1 MKIKR
6 LDIVGFKSFVD
17 KTTFEFADGIIGV
30 VGPNGC
36 GKSNIVDA
44 IRWSMGE
51 QSAKQLRGRSME
63 DVIFGGSETRKPL
76 GMAEVSIAFSNDE
89 GLAPAAFREYAEI
102 VVTRRLYRNG
112 DSEYLINKTP
122 CRLLDITELFMDT
135 GVGTK
140 AYSIIEQGKIG
151 MVLNAKPEERRFLIE
166 EAAGVTKFKARKKSA
181 LRKIEATRHNL
192 ERLNDIISEVRRQ
205 TNSLKRQAKKAE
217 RFRTLRD
224 ELRGIETGVAYDRYR
239 DLLAGIGDKTSL
251 EKQHQNMVEEKAA
264 QLAEQEAS
272 LEKLKLDQS
281 VREREVSQEQE
292 RMFNMT
298 ASIQRIEGTIE
309 TNKKESALIARQ
321 KENYL
326 SESNEASGRL
336 LSLTGEEET
345 VRKSLESFQHELNF
359 EDDRLE
365 KADQELSGLT
375 EQEVAV
381 SLRLEDARSRAYNIV
396 GELTRMAAQKE
407 EAERRLGVLSQQ
419 TEKSHAEALVLK
431 NEHQV
436 AQQQVDTLESSLK
449 KIKGDRESM
458 LQRQGELENSV
469 RELEQQTETNENRL
483 LVQREELNRNR
494 ARLESL
500 QQLEKNLEGYG
511 GGVKALM
518 GDASYS
524 DRFGGFLADT
534 LDVPAQYEAAVE
546 AVLGDRLQ
554 DLMAKNSKD
563 VIDAFDFL
571 RQNKGRGSFLLADF
585 KVAALQDNL
594 PGQPLYGLIRVNAEQ
609 STVEALLS
617 GVQLVDSLTSYLG
630 GDLPAGTLLVTEAG
644 ETLSARGELSGGSS
658 EILEEGLL
666 HQKREIKELE
676 QLVADLQKQVDQM
689 QQLREQLREKL
700 TTAIAEQKELNAA
713 LHQTELQSVDSERDL
728 GGRKLEA
735 ERLQDR
741 LEVLSLE
748 EAQLHEEHEELQ
760 RLLKE
765 STQGHGERVQE
776 KGELEKMV
784 AQLQDE
790 LLVLRQQ
797 REKANESLTTL
808 KVAVSTM
815 REREE
820 SSRQTL
826 LRLEQLRDE
835 LQNRTISLQ
844 QRQEQGDA
852 DRERLKLENEELQRK
867 LAALFEQRELLQADV
882 VKLREDFDSGQ
893 QQVETRETSLKVLRS
908 DVTGLR
914 ENLSNLQLKGR
925 ELELEAEHLRESI
938 LEKYRVDLN
947 ELTPAEGERDREQ
960 ETLRQ
965 EELKRQLDAM
975 GEVNLTA
982 IEEFQELE
990 ERYEFLTVQQEDLQ
1004 KSLAGLQAAIS
1015 KINRTTR
1022 RRFRETFDL
1031 VNAKFQE
1038 VFPRLFR
1045 GGKAI
1050 LALSDEDDLLE
1061 TGIDIVA
1068 QPPGKKLQNVTLLS
1082 GGEKALTAVALI
1094 FSIFMI
1100 KPSPFCL
1107 LDEVDAP
1114 LDDANIGRFNEIVKE
1129 MSAISQ
1135 FILITHNK
1143 RTMEIADT
1151 LYGVTMEEPGVSK
1164 TVSVKINEY

>member
-17 KTTFEFADGIIGV
+17 KTSFEFSEGVIGV

-63 DVIFGGSETRKPL
+63 DVIFGGSETRKPT
-76 GMAEVSIAFSNDE
+76 GMAEVSITFANED
-89 GLAPAAFREYAEI
+89 GLAPAAYREYAEI
-102 VVTRRLYRNG
+102 TVTRRLYRNG

-224 ELRGIETGVAYDRYR
+224 ELRGIETAMAHDRYR
-239 DLLAGIGDKTSL
+239 ELVDGIGDKSAL
-251 EKQHQNMVEEKAA
+251 ERQQQNIAEEKSAT
-264 QLAEQEAS
+264 LAEQETA

-281 VREREVSQEQE
+281 VREREVSREQE
-292 RMFNMT
+292 RMFGLTT
-298 ASIQRIEGTIE
+298 AIQKIEATIEG
-309 TNKKESALIARQ
+309 NVKESELIARQ
-321 KENYL
+321 KDGYL
-326 SESNEASGRL
+326 AEAEEAAERL
-336 LSLTGEEET
+336 
-345 VRKSLESFQHELNF
+345 RSLEVEEATLRQVLETSRRDLQGGESCLGAAAEEVSRLDGMETELTST
-359 EDDRLE
+359 LE
-365 KADQELSGLT
+365 E
-375 EQEVAV
+375 
-381 SLRLEDARSRAYNIV
+381 ARSRVYTIV
-396 GELTRMAAQKE
+396 GDLTRMAAQKE
-407 EAERRLGVLSQQ
+407 EAERRLNTLALQK
-419 TEKSHAEALVLK
+419 EKSHAEALALK
-431 NEHQV
+431 NEHQE
-436 AQQQVDTLESSLK
+436 AQRQVDALEMSLK
-449 KIKGDRESM
+449 KIKGDKES
-458 LQRQGELENSV
+458 LQQRKGELEAAIAS
-469 RELEQQTETNENRL
+469 LSQQTDDNEGEL
-483 LVQREELNRNR
+483 LVQREELNRLK
-494 ARLESL
+494 ARLDSL
-500 QQLEKNLEGYG
+500 RQLEKNFEGFG
-511 GGVKALM
+511 SGVKSLLEDEAF
-518 GDASYS
+518 SR
-524 DRFGGFLADT
+524 RFRGVLADA
-534 LDVPAQYEAAVE
+534 LDVPARYEAAVE

-554 DLMAKNSKD
+554 NLLIDNSR
-563 VIDAFDFL
+563 DAFDAFAFL
-571 RQNKGRGSFLLADF
+571 KQRDGRCSFLLSGF
-585 KVAALQDNL
+585 KAAEPQGEL
-594 PGQPLYGLIRVNAEQ
+594 PGRPLAELIRVPSEQ
-609 STVEALLS
+609 STVAALLA
-617 GVQLVDSLTSYLG
+617 GVHLVESLEPHLG
-630 GDLPAGTLLVTEAG
+630 GNLPAGSLLVTESG

-676 QLVADLQKQVDQM
+676 QQVAALQEQVGRM
-689 QQLREQLREKL
+689 QEQREQLRQQLHDAMEAQRE
-700 TTAIAEQKELNAA
+700 TSAA
-713 LHQTELQSVDSERDL
+713 LHLSELQAVDSERDL
-728 GGRKLEA
+728 GGRRTEA
-735 ERLQDR
+735 DRLLDR

-748 EAQLHEEHEELQ
+748 ESQLHDEHEELQ
-760 RLLKE
+760 RLLRE
-765 STQGHGERVQE
+765 STAGHAERAQE
-776 KGELEKMV
+776 KEALEAAVSGYIGELQ
-784 AQLQDE
+784 QL
-790 LLVLRQQ
+790 RNQ
-797 REKANESLTTL
+797 REKANDELTAV

-820 SSRQTL
+820 SSRQNL
-826 LRLEQLRDE
+826 QRIEQIRSE
-835 LQNRTISLQ
+835 LQGRTASLQ
-844 QRQEQGDA
+844 QRQDQGDV
-852 DRERLKLENEELQRK
+852 DRDRLQKENERLRLELTS
-867 LAALFEQRELLQADV
+867 LFEERETLQKKV
-882 VKLREDFDSGQ
+882 VRLREEFDAGQ
-893 QQVETRETSLKVLRS
+893 RQVEQHEASLKSLRS
-908 DVTGLR
+908 EVARLR
-914 ENLSNLQLKGR
+914 ESLSDLQLKSR

-938 LEKYRVDLN
+938 LEKYRVDLASCSPPD
-947 ELTPAEGERDREQ
+947 EERDRAAEAGR
-960 ETLRQ
+960 L
-965 EELKRQLDAM
+965 EELRRQIDDM

-990 ERYEFLTVQQEDLQ
+990 ERHEFLTTQQEDLQ

-1045 GGKAI
+1045 GGKAM
-1050 LALSDEDDLLE
+1050 LSLSDEDDLLE
-1061 TGIDIVA
+1061 TGIEIVA

-1114 LDDANIGRFNEIVKE
+1114 LDDANIGRFNEIVGE
-1129 MSAISQ
+1129 MSEFSQ

-1164 TVSVKINEY
+1164 TVSVKINEF

>member
-17 KTTFEFADGIIGV
+17 KTSFEFSEGIIGV
-30 VGPNGC
+30 VGQNGC

-89 GLAPAAFREYAEI
+89 GLAPAAYREYAEI

-181 LRKIEATRHNL
+181 LRKIDATRHNL

-224 ELRGIETGVAYDRYR
+224 ELRGIETAIAHDRYR
-239 DLLAGIGDKTSL
+239 ELLDGIGDKTSL
-251 EKQHQNMVEEKAA
+251 ERQHQNMVEEKAA
-264 QLAEQEAS
+264 RLAEQEAS

-292 RMFNMT
+292 RMYSISS
-298 ASIQRIEGTIE
+298 SIQGIEAKIDS
-309 TNKKESALIARQ
+309 NNNESDLIARQ
-321 KENYL
+321 KEEYVA
-326 SESNEASGRL
+326 ESKEATERL
-336 LSLTGEEET
+336 QSLAGEEET
-345 VRKSLESFQHELNF
+345 VRKSLESFQQELNC
-359 EDDRLE
+359 EGDQLD
-365 KADQELSGLT
+365 KAGQELAGLQAK
-375 EQEVAV
+375 EEAAAAE
-381 SLRLEDARSRAYNIV
+381 LEEARSRAYNIV
-396 GELTRMAAQKE
+396 GELTRMASQKE
-407 EAERRLGVLSQQ
+407 EAERRLKTLQQQ
-419 TEKSHAEALVLK
+419 TDKSHTEALTLK
-431 NEHQV
+431 NEHQT
-436 AQQQVDTLESSLK
+436 AQQQVDVLETSLK
-449 KIKGDRESM
+449 KIRGDRQSM
-458 LQRQGELENSV
+458 LQRKSELEKSI
-469 RELEQQTETNENRL
+469 ETFEQQTDDNENRL
-483 LVQREELNRNR
+483 LVKREELNRHR

-518 GDASYS
+518 GS
-524 DRFGGFLADT
+524 DEYGQRFGGFLADAIE
-534 LDVPAQYEAAVE
+534 VPARYEAAVE

-554 DLMAKNSKD
+554 DVLAKSSND
-563 VIDAFDFL
+563 VFAAFSFL
-571 RQNKGRGSFLLADF
+571 RENRGRSSFLLSDF
-585 KVAALQDNL
+585 QAVKPQGHHPGEALFDLIKVKNSGSA
-594 PGQPLYGLIRVNAEQ
+594 
-609 STVEALLS
+609 VEALLS
-617 GVQLVDSLTSYLG
+617 GVRLVDSLASHLAG
-630 GDLPAGTLLVTEAG
+630 NLPAGCLLVTEAG
-644 ETLSARGELSGGSS
+644 ETLSFRGELAGGSS
-658 EILEEGLL
+658 DVLEEGLL

-676 QLVADLQKQVDQM
+676 QQVAELRQQVEQM
-689 QQLREQLREKL
+689 QQQREQLREEFS
-700 TTAIAEQKELNAA
+700 AASSELREVSAA
-713 LHQTELQSVDSERDL
+713 LHQSELQTVDSEREL
-728 GGRKLEA
+728 GGRKQEA
-735 ERLQDR
+735 ERLLDR

-748 EAQLHEEHEELQ
+748 ENQLHEEHEELQ
-760 RLLKE
+760 RLLEE
-765 STQGHGERVQE
+765 SSRGHEERVQE
-776 KGELEKMV
+776 KTELENSV
-784 AQLQDE
+784 SRLQE
-790 LLVLRQQ
+790 SVFSLRQQ
-797 REKANESLTTL
+797 REKANERLMTL

-820 SSRQTL
+820 GSRQTL
-826 LRLEQLRDE
+826 QRLEQLRSE
-835 LQNRTISLQ
+835 LQNRTVSLQ
-844 QRQEQGDA
+844 QRQEQGEV
-852 DRERLKLENEELQRK
+852 DRKRLQLENEELKGK
-867 LAALFEQRELLQADV
+867 LAELFEQREKLQSDV
-882 VKLREDFDSGQ
+882 VKLREDFDAGQ
-893 QQVETRETSLKVLRS
+893 LQVDERETALKLLRS
-908 DVTGLR
+908 EVTQLR
-914 ENLSNLQLKGR
+914 ESLSGLQLKGR
-925 ELELEAEHLRESI
+925 ELELEAEHLRDSI
-938 LEKYRVDLN
+938 LEKYRVDLQIFN
-947 ELTPAEGERDREQ
+947 PTEGDRDRDRESV
-960 ETLRQ
+960 RM

-1031 VNAKFQE
+1031 VNTKFQE

-1050 LALSDEDDLLE
+1050 LNLSDEDDLLE
-1061 TGIDIVA
+1061 TGIDIIA

-1094 FSIFMI
+1094 FSIFMV

-1114 LDDANIGRFNEIVKE
+1114 LDDANIGRFNEIVRE

>member
-1 MKIKR
+1 MQIKR

-63 DVIFGGSETRKPL
+63 DVIFGGSESRKPT
-76 GMAEVSIAFSNDE
+76 GMAEVSIAFSNEE
-89 GLAPAAFREYAEI
+89 GLAPAAYREYSEI

-166 EAAGVTKFKARKKSA
+166 EAAGVTKFKSRKKSA
-181 LRKIEATRHNL
+181 LRKIDATRHNL

-224 ELRGIETGVAYDRYR
+224 ELRGIETAIAHDRYQ
-239 DLLAGIGDKTSL
+239 DLVSGIGDKTSL
-251 EKQHQNMVEEKAA
+251 ERQQQNVAEEKSAL
-264 QLAEQEAS
+264 LAEQEAS
-272 LEKLKLDQS
+272 LEKLKLEQA

-298 ASIQRIEGTIE
+298 SSIQRIEGTIE
-309 TNKKESALIARQ
+309 SNTKESDLILRQ
-321 KENYL
+321 KESYVV
-326 SESNEASGRL
+326 ESQEANQRLEALGVENETL
-336 LSLTGEEET
+336 
-345 VRKSLESFQHELNF
+345 RKSLDGFQQELTA
-359 EDDRLE
+359 EVSRL
-365 KADQELSGLT
+365 DLSGQELSGLI
-375 EQEVAV
+375 EKEGSAA
-381 SLRLEDARSRAYNIV
+381 SRLEETRSRAYNIV
-396 GELTRMAAQKE
+396 GELTRMDAQKE
-407 EAERRLGVLSQQ
+407 EAQRRLKVLLLQ
-419 TEKSHAEALVLK
+419 TEKSHAEAMSLK
-431 NEHQV
+431 KEHQL
-436 AQQQVDTLESSLK
+436 AQQNVDALESSLM

-458 LQRQGELENSV
+458 LLRKS
-469 RELEQQTETNENRL
+469 ELEQSVQSLEQRSEENENRL
-483 LVQREELNRNR
+483 LVQREELNRLR

-500 QQLEKNLEGYG
+500 QQLEKNFEGYG
-511 GGVKALM
+511 SGVKALM
-518 GDASYS
+518 GDAGHSS
-524 DRFGGFLADT
+524 RFKGFLADS
-534 LDVPAQYEAAVE
+534 LDVPPRYEAAVE

-554 DLMAKNSKD
+554 NLLADDSKD
-563 VIDAFDFL
+563 VFAAFDFL
-571 RQNKGRGSFLLADF
+571 REQAGRCSFLLSQFTSTMPQGD
-585 KVAALQDNL
+585 L
-594 PGQPLYGLIRVNAEQ
+594 PGQPLLALIKVNAEMNTVQ
-609 STVEALLS
+609 SLLS
-617 GVQLVDSLTSYLG
+617 GVQLVDSLEPYLG
-630 GDLPAGTLLVTEAG
+630 GNLPAGTLLVTEAG
-644 ETLSARGELSGGSS
+644 ETLSSRGELSGGSS
-658 EILEEGLL
+658 EVLEAGLL
-666 HQKREIKELE
+666 HQKREIKDLQQQVE
-676 QLVADLQKQVDQM
+676 QLQQQVEQLQ
-689 QQLREQLREKL
+689 QQREQLREQFTSAL
-700 TTAIAEQKELNAA
+700 AEQREVGAA
-713 LHQTELQSVDSERDL
+713 LHQSELKSVDSERDL
-728 GGRKLEA
+728 GGRKIEA
-735 ERLQDR
+735 ERLLDR

-748 EAQLHEEHEELQ
+748 ESQLHEEHEELQ
-760 RLLKE
+760 HLLKE
-765 STQGHGERVQE
+765 STLGHEERSRE
-776 KGELEKMV
+776 RTELESMV
-784 AQLQDE
+784 GQLQAE
-790 LLVLRQQ
+790 LQQLRES
-797 REKANESLTTL
+797 REKANDNLTTL
-808 KVAVSTM
+808 KVAVSTI

-820 SSRQTL
+820 SSRQNL
-826 LRLEQLRDE
+826 QRIEQLRSE
-835 LQNRTISLQ
+835 LQNRTVSLQ
-844 QRQEQGDA
+844 QRQQQGDV
-852 DRERLKLENEELQRK
+852 DRQRLQQENEELRGK
-867 LAALFEQRELLQADV
+867 LTTLFEERESMQKGV
-882 VKLREDFDSGQ
+882 VELREEFDAGQ
-893 QQVETRETSLKVLRS
+893 QQVESREVALKSLRS
-908 DVTGLR
+908 DVSQLR
-914 ENLSNLQLKGR
+914 ESLSDLQLKSR
-925 ELELEAEHLRESI
+925 ELELEAEHLREGI
-938 LEKYRVDLN
+938 LEKYRIDLK
-947 ELTPAEGERDREQ
+947 EFEASTEGRDLSAESLRLED
-960 ETLRQ
+960 LRQ
-965 EELKRQLDAM
+965 QIDAM

-990 ERYEFLTVQQEDLQ
+990 ERHAFLTTQQEDLQ

-1031 VNAKFQE
+1031 INVKFQE

-1050 LALSDEDDLLE
+1050 LKLSDEDDLLE
-1061 TGIDIVA
+1061 TGIEIVA

-1114 LDDANIGRFNEIVKE
+1114 LDDANIGRFNEIVRE
-1129 MSAISQ
+1129 MSEISQ
-1135 FILITHNK
+1135 FIIITHNK

-1164 TVSVKINEY
+1164 TVSVQINEY